1 MTTYK
6 DIIDVIK
13 SLNNKYD
20 DQDKILKHLHM
31 AFEYDEFYNSL
42 KDDLLVDFIKF
53 YTQ

>member
-13 SLNNKYD
+13 SLGSKYND
-20 DQDKILKHLHM
+20 KDKILKHLYM

-42 KDDLLVDFIKF
+42 KDDFIRELVNF
-53 YTQ
+53 YT